1 MGQEE
6 GEEVEGARRRTWA
19 PAAVTRTVLQPSRCA
34 ASGATASVRATR
46 GGREAV
52 PEMKVQVLEVEEV
65 EAVEEVKLLEVEH
78 PNAQF

>member
-19 PAAVTRTVLQPSRCA
+19 PAVASRTVLQPSRCA
-34 ASGATASVRATR
+34 ASGATASARATR

-52 PEMKVQVLEVEEV
+52 PEMKVQVLGGEEVEEV
-65 EAVEEVKLLEVEH
+65 EEVKVLGLEH